1 MNYIDGI
8 DMGFDTAES
17 QDEAAA
23 AHQMALD
30 SLYRIGC
37 QYSINMADSA
47 LLCQLANI
55 DFNELKNHSTNS
67 TESTTSC
74 LSQQCS
80 LVNLVPEKQPAFA
93 I

>member
-8 DMGFDTAES
+8 VDAPFDTAES

-23 AHQMALD
+23 AHQMDLD

-37 QYSINMADSA
+37 QYGINMADSA

-67 TESTTSC
+67 TESTPC

-80 LVNLVPEKQPAFA
+80 LVNLAPAKQPACA